1 MNSFGMYK
9 GKKFQDGQRKKLLM
23 YIGQMV
29 RGADDTIV
37 TIIAAHCDGMFP
49 FRDQLDLHNRCL
61 LSNAMY
67 QVNEATKVLTNEFM
81 EKCE

>member
-1 MNSFGMYK
+1 MNGFRMYK

-37 TIIAAHCDGMFP
+37 MVIAAHCDGMFP

-61 LSNAMY
+61 LSNAIY
-67 QVNEATKVLTNEFM
+67 QINEATNRLADELM
-81 EKCE
+81 EKWK